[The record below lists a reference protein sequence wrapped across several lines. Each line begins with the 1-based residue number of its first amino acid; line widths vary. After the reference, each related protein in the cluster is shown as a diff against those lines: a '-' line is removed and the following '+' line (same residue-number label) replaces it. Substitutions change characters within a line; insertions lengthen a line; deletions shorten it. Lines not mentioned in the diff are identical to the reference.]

1 MKLVILALAATVA
14 APALASAPAQWVPA
28 GEPVR
33 CIQASQIRSTRVI
46 DDSTIDFD
54 MGGGRLFRNHLPNR
68 CPGLN
73 SNRAFSYS
81 PTGNQLCNVHT
92 ITVIQQGGGPMRG
105 ATCGLGQFTP
115 MQRAPATPAK

>member
-1 MKLVILALAATVA
+1 MKSALLILAATIA
-14 APALASAPAQWVPA
+14 APALAATQPVAPAWAPA
-28 GEPVR
+28 GPAVN
-33 CIQASQIRSTRVI
+33 CIQTNQIRSTRVI

-92 ITVIQQGGGPMRG
+92 ITVIQQGGGPSRG

-115 MQRAPATPAK
+115 MQRAPAK